1 MIGVDTTFLVQLEIV
16 ESENHTAAWNF
27 LRKKILAN
35 KRILGLSA
43 QVLSE
48 FIHIVTDSRRFEKP
62 LSMTEALEKA
72 EYWWQAKEVQ
82 QIYPDYKTLQLFF
95 EWMEIFSLGRKRI
108 LDTYLAATYYSQGIT
123 DIVSSDAR
131 DFKVFG
137 CFTMMDPAAFP
148 PG

>member
-48 FIHIVTDSRRFEKP
+48 FIHIVTDSRRFKKP
-62 LSMTEALEKA
+62 LSITEALEKG
-72 EYWWQAKEVQ
+72 EYWWQAREVQ
-82 QIYPDYKTLQLFF
+82 QIYPDYKTSQLFF
-95 EWMEIFSLGRKRI
+95 EWMKIFNLGRKRI

-137 CFTMMDPAAFP
+137 CFTTMDPTAFP